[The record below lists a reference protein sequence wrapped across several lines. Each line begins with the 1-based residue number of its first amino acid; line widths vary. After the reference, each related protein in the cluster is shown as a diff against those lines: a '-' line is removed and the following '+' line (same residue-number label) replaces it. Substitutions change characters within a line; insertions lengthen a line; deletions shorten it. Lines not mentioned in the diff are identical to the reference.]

1 MAAPGSRHLADCGKA
16 APAPT
21 SKEEEEEDESGGCLR
36 CQRRPLSA
44 GTSHALSP
52 HGRVS
57 VWTLAAVAGPQ
68 RATRNEVILR
78 TGWGGREN
86 LRMGRDLFGSAS
98 QSDRE
103 TSAGQINVFMI
114 KDSPLKMISSKN
126 IDTSVVGELPL

>member
-1 MAAPGSRHLADCGKA
+1 MKVQALAVAAPGSRHLADCGKA

-21 SKEEEEEDESGGCLR
+21 SKEEEEDESSGCLR

-68 RATRNEVILR
+68 RAARNEVILR
-78 TGWGGREN
+78 TGGEFE
-86 LRMGRDLFGSAS
+86 D
-98 QSDRE
+98 
-103 TSAGQINVFMI
+103 GQGFVWQRF
-114 KDSPLKMISSKN
+114 
-126 IDTSVVGELPL
+126 TV